1 MTVTDTPVMQQYRD
15 IKARYPQTIL
25 FFRMGDFYEMFEDDA
40 KLAARELG
48 LTLTSRNNGG
58 AAEVPLAGVPVKAA
72 TEYLRRLIA
81 KGHRVAICEQIE
93 DPKLAKGVVR
103 RAVVET
109 VTPGTVL
116 TDDWLLRNRNNYLV
130 ALDPRGQTG
139 GLAALDLTTGEMV
152 LEVVPVADLA
162 QSLARFEARELVL
175 PAETSYAAPGA
186 TVTTREAWEFDVELG
201 REDLMRTYAI
211 ASLDGLGVGPDDRPA
226 IGAAGALLR
235 YARELKPGGLPHLT
249 HPTIVRRGDVLPL
262 DEMTRRN
269 LELVEPLRSGVE
281 GATLLEVL
289 DRTLTPMGGRL
300 LRRWLLAPLVDPT
313 AINARLDA
321 VQVLVDDG
329 RGRQRLRESLDG
341 VRDLERLAGRAALG
355 RATPREMGAL
365 RDSILRLPDVAGAL
379 GGLQG
384 REHSTL
390 LEQTAQRL
398 DLLTDLGE
406 ELSRALVERP
416 PAQLDDG
423 DSFKQGYDAEL
434 DALKDARDGGKQY
447 IASLQAR
454 ERERTGIGSLKV
466 GFNKV
471 FGYYIEITHAHR
483 DRVPGDYER
492 RQTLTGAE
500 RYVTP
505 DLKEYEAKVLGAEE
519 RIAQREGELLDA
531 LRRQVAAAIGRVQGS
546 AGLLAQLDVWAALA
560 DVAEREGYTRPE
572 VNGSFTLELEGS
584 RHPVVERMMPR
595 EAFIPNDVTLD
606 EAGRVVLLTGPNM
619 AGKSTL
625 LRQVGLCVVL
635 AQLGSF
641 VPCRR
646 ASVGV
651 VDRLFTRVG
660 ASDNLVRGQSTF
672 MVEMSETSA
681 ILHAAT
687 ARSLVLLDEI
697 GRGTS
702 TYDGVAIAWA
712 VTECLHNTIGC
723 KTIFA
728 THYHE
733 LTQLTEE
740 LEHVRNFNVA
750 VREVG
755 DEIVFLHRLEPGG
768 ADRSYGIHV
777 GRLAGLPDPVV
788 TRAWQVLKLLEA
800 GHHVAKQRPPAPI
813 DAAQL
818 GLFGAPAPPPQPD
831 PLLLELDGL
840 DVNSLS
846 PLDALNRLA
855 AWKKRR
861 QDEAR

>member
-1 MTVTDTPVMQQYRD
+1 MQQYRD
-15 IKARYPQTIL
+15 LKSRHPQTIL

-81 KGHRVAICEQIE
+81 KGHRVAIAEQIE

-116 TDDWLLRNRNNYLV
+116 TDDWLVKNRNNYVV
-130 ALDPRGQTG
+130 ALDPRSAAA
-139 GLAALDLTTGEMV
+139 GLAALDITTGELI
-152 LEVVPVADLA
+152 LEVVPAEDIEPA
-162 QSLARFEARELVL
+162 LARYEGRELVL
-175 PAETSYAAPGA
+175 PADSRGPAGPTL
-186 TVTTREAWEFDVELG
+186 TITREAWEFDPELA
-201 REDLMRTYAI
+201 REDLIRTYAL
-211 ASLDGLGVGPDDRPA
+211 ASLDGLGIAKEDAPA
-226 IGAAGALLR
+226 LGAAGALLR
-235 YARELKPGGLPHLT
+235 YARELKPGGLPHLA

-269 LELVEPLRSGVE
+269 LELVEPLRSGAE
-281 GATLLEVL
+281 GATLLETI

-300 LRRWLLAPLVDPT
+300 LRRWLLAPLVDPA
-313 AINARLDA
+313 AIDARLDA
-321 VQVLVDDG
+321 VETLLKDG
-329 RGRQRLRESLDG
+329 RGRERLREALDG

-355 RATPREMGAL
+355 RATPRELGAL
-365 RDSILRLPDVAGAL
+365 RDSIQRLPDVAGA
-379 GGLQG
+379 
-384 REHSTL
+384 HTL
-390 LEQTAQRL
+390 SLTL
-398 DLLTDLGE
+398 DLLADLGA
-406 ELSRALVERP
+406 ELARALVERP
-416 PAQLDDG
+416 PAQLDEG
-423 DSFKQGYDAEL
+423 DAIQPGYDAEL
-434 DALKDARDGGKQY
+434 DDLKATRDGGKQY

-466 GFNKV
+466 GFNRV
-471 FGYYIEITHAHR
+471 FGYYIEVTHTHR
-483 DRVPGDYER
+483 ERIPADYER

-505 DLKEYEAKVLGAEE
+505 ELKEYEAKVLGAEE
-519 RIAQREGELLDA
+519 RIATREADVVDQ
-531 LRRQVAAAIGRVQGS
+531 LRRRVGAEIARAQAS
-546 AGLLAQLDVWAALA
+546 AHVLAQLDVWAALA
-560 DVAEREGYTRPE
+560 DVAERERYVRPQL
-572 VNGSFTLELEGS
+572 TADYALELEGS

-595 EAFIPNDVTLD
+595 ETFIPNDVLLD
-606 EAGRVVLLTGPNM
+606 EAGRVILLTGPNM

-635 AQLGSF
+635 AQIGSF

-646 ASVGV
+646 AKIGV

-687 ARSLVLLDEI
+687 PRSLVLLDEI

-755 DEIVFLHRLEPGG
+755 EEIVFLHRVEPGG

-777 GRLAGLPDPVV
+777 GRLAGLPEPVV

-800 GHHVAKQRPPAPI
+800 GHHVAKQRPPAAP
-813 DAAQL
+813 DATQL
-818 GLFGAPAPPPQPD
+818 GLFAPAPRPD

-840 DVNSLS
+840 DVNTLS
-846 PLDALNRLA
+846 PLEALNRLA
-855 AWKKRR
+855 DWKRR
-861 QDEAR
+861 RG